1 MAPIV
6 GVIIIIII
14 IIIDIFKVKTIARF
28 TVLEER

>member
-6 GVIIIIII
+6 GVIIIII